1 MLDNDSELDRDNQ
14 ETGGASRLSRC
25 AEAPVTSML
34 ADDAAWVRAGLELR
48 ERDPQRF
55 MAILKV
61 VEDIVA
67 IRRDPIG
74 AVRAAG
80 HFVFARSKQRDPD

>member
-1 MLDNDSELDRDNQ
+1 MSNRAFVVDD
-14 ETGGASRLSRC
+14 
-25 AEAPVTSML
+25 EAW
-34 ADDAAWVRAGLELR
+34 ARAGEELR
-48 ERDPQRF
+48 ECDPARF

-80 HFVFARSKQRDPD
+80 HFVFPKDRRRDPD